1 MTSILLKIFAAIG
14 RISGQLSRLVPYCL
28 DYPVYIMRRN
38 FITVRNKTRFKS
50 FGKRSLLSPGIE
62 FLNLTNVR
70 IGEGSSIMSHCILEQ
85 CNGNPEVQPEI
96 IIGDHV
102 SIGEYS
108 HITCAREVVIG
119 NGVLTGRFILITDN
133 SHGETS
139 IEDFRIAPLQRPVR
153 SKGPVII
160 GDNVW
165 IGDKATILPGVTIG
179 EGSIIAAN
187 AVVTTDIP
195 SYSVA
200 AGCPAKVVKRLTE
213 RY

>member
-1 MTSILLKIFAAIG
+1 MTSIFLKIFAAIG
-14 RISGQLSRLVPYCL
+14 RISGQLSRLVPYRL
-28 DYPVYIMRRN
+28 NYPVYLMRRN
-38 FITVRNKTRFKS
+38 FVTVRNKTRFKS
-50 FGKRSLLSPGIE
+50 FGNHSLLSPGIE

-70 IGEGSSIMSHCILEQ
+70 IGVGTSIMRHCILEQ
-85 CNGNPEVQPEI
+85 CNGNPDVHPEM

-108 HITCAREVVIG
+108 HITCASKVVIG
-119 NGVLTGRFILITDN
+119 NGVLTGRFVLITDN

-139 IEDFRIAPLQRPVR
+139 IEDMRIAPLQRPVR

-165 IGDKATILPGVTIG
+165 IGDKVTILPGVTIG
-179 EGSIIAAN
+179 DGSIIAAN
-187 AVVTTDIP
+187 AVVTKNLP
-195 SYSVA
+195 PLSVA

-213 RY
+213 RD